1 MRWRSGQPGA
11 VEYAG
16 RAFLIAPPF
25 TFGNAGRNILIGPA
39 FVSLDTAVV
48 RSVRFG
54 ARQRIEIRAEIY
66 NLLNR
71 TNPGLPGSFVD
82 RPTFGTSVTA
92 APGRLAQLAARW
104 AF

>member
-1 MRWRSGQPGA
+1 LM
-11 VEYAG
+11 
-16 RAFLIAPPF
+16 
-25 TFGNAGRNILIGPA
+25 GPA
-39 FVSLDTAVV
+39 FLSLDTAIV
-48 RSVRFG
+48 RSVRFA
-54 ARQRIEIRAEIY
+54 ARQRIEVRAEIY

-92 APGRLAQLAARW
+92 APGRLAQIALRW